1 MKKQRC
7 KVRNK
12 GRNRQTLNMHIIIIE
27 TEFLKHE
34 KNSNLSTHE
43 TEYGWVNS
51 GEKWLNLR
59 KLEMWQQSSN

>member
-1 MKKQRC
+1 MNKERY

-12 GRNRQTLNMHIIIIE
+12 GRNRQTVKMHIIIIE

-34 KNSNLSTHE
+34 KNWNLNTHE
-43 TEYGWVNS
+43 NEYGRVNL

-59 KLEMWQQSSN
+59 KIEMWQQL